1 MKNRRIVLASRP
13 QGAPKPQDFRLEET
27 AVPEP
32 GDGQMLL
39 QTLYLSLD
47 PYMRGLMNEIPP
59 AYAAGSIPVD
69 GTMVGGTVSRVVR
82 SHHPKFREGDVVL
95 AKSGWQDYALSDGEG
110 LMQLGA
116 MERPSLALGGLGM
129 PAFTAYVGLLDI
141 GQPQSGETVVVAA
154 ATGAVGAIVGQI
166 AKLKG
171 ARVVGIVG
179 GADKAR
185 HAVEELGFDI
195 CLDRRDPDLAQ
206 ALKQACP
213 NGIDV
218 YFENVGGEVFDAV
231 LPLLNVGARVPV
243 IGVIAHY
250 DDMHP
255 AGPDRLPNMMAT
267 VLAKRV
273 RVEGMIILDHYNT
286 RHDAFQRDMAEWIA
300 AGKMKLTE
308 DVVNGLENAPEAFIG
323 MLQGRNFGKIVIR
336 VAD

>member
-1 MKNRRIVLASRP
+1 M
-13 QGAPKPQDFRLEET
+13 
-27 AVPEP
+27 
-32 GDGQMLL
+32 
-39 QTLYLSLD
+39 
-47 PYMRGLMNEIPP
+47 
-59 AYAAGSIPVD
+59 
-69 GTMVGGTVSRVVR
+69 
-82 SHHPKFREGDVVL
+82 
-95 AKSGWQDYALSDGEG
+95 
-110 LMQLGA
+110 
-116 MERPSLALGGLGM
+116 
-129 PAFTAYVGLLDI
+129 
-141 GQPQSGETVVVAA
+141 
-154 ATGAVGAIVGQI
+154 
-166 AKLKG
+166 
-171 ARVVGIVG
+171 
-179 GADKAR
+179 
-185 HAVEELGFDI
+185 
-195 CLDRRDPDLAQ
+195 
-206 ALKQACP
+206 
-213 NGIDV
+213 
-218 YFENVGGEVFDAV
+218 FDAV